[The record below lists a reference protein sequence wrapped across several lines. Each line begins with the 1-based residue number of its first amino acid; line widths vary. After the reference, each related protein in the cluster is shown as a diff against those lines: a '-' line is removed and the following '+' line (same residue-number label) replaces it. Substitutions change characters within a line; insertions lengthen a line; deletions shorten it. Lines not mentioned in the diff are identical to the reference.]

1 MKLTFR
7 DIRIINC
14 WSLEKM
20 ANLYN
25 LDAETLRESEDYLE
39 FTDKKVISDIL
50 SQIGIDYEEVYSFD
64 KIKDVDNMATI

>member
-20 ANLYN
+20 ANLYK
-25 LDAETLRESEDYLE
+25 LDIETLRESEDYLE

-50 SQIGIDYEEVYSFD
+50 SAIGLGSEKTYTYSFD
-64 KIKDVDNMATI
+64 EI

>member
-1 MKLTFR
+1 MRLTFK
-7 DIRIINC
+7 DIRTINC

-25 LDAETLRESEDYLE
+25 LDVEVLKKSGDYLE

-50 SQIGIDYEEVYSFD
+50 SEIGLDYDNLLSSN
-64 KIKDVDNMATI
+64 ITNNVDNMATM

>member
-1 MKLTFR
+1 MRLTFK
-7 DIRIINC
+7 DIRTINC

-25 LDAETLRESEDYLE
+25 LDVEVLKKSEDYLE

-50 SQIGIDYEEVYSFD
+50 SEIGLDYDNLLSFN
-64 KIKDVDNMATI
+64 ITNNVDNMATM

>member
-1 MKLTFR
+1 MRLTFK
-7 DIRIINC
+7 DIRTINC

-25 LDAETLRESEDYLE
+25 LDVEVLKKSEDYLE

-50 SQIGIDYEEVYSFD
+50 SEIGLDYDNLLSFN
-64 KIKDVDNMATI
+64 IKNNVDNMATM

>member
-1 MKLTFR
+1 MRLTFK
-7 DIRIINC
+7 DIRTINC

-25 LDAETLRESEDYLE
+25 LDVEALKKSEDYLE

-50 SQIGIDYEEVYSFD
+50 SEIGLDYDNLLSFN
-64 KIKDVDNMATI
+64 ITNNVDNMATM